1 MLKMPSFIN
10 GNIITLDGD
19 KLCEGFYVE
28 NGVFKA
34 VGTNEEILNLSKQ
47 DETVVDLK
55 GKTVV
60 PGFNDAHMH
69 FLNYAVQKN
78 NVNLLNA
85 PSIDELI
92 SVTKEYIKTRNIPK
106 GQWILSRGWNHNLFS
121 EKRLPTRYDLDKIST
136 EHPIYFA
143 RICGHIGVLNS
154 KALELLNITST
165 TENPDGGII
174 DKENGI
180 PTGLLRENALNLVS
194 NSMPNIPA
202 KQIKTLLKSAFVDAL
217 KVGITTIQTED
228 LTHCGSL
235 NNLITA
241 YRELEN
247 EQALPLRFILQLN
260 LPNEKSISEAV
271 CLGLKSNLGSTM
283 LKIGPVKLFEDGSL
297 GGRTAA
303 MKETYCDVDTTGV
316 LIYNQ
321 TALDNITML
330 AHNSDFQITIHAIGD
345 NAAETILNS
354 YEKIITVSKNK
365 DLRLTIV
372 HCQFTNDE
380 LLNRFKKLNVV
391 ANVQP
396 SFVMT
401 DYPIVEKAVGK
412 NRADKSY
419 VWKDMLNSKIPMA
432 FSSDA
437 PIESFNPIE
446 GIYAAVTRKDLKGCP
461 KEGWYKAQNLT
472 VLEALK
478 AYTLGSAFMSFEED
492 IKGSISKGKL
502 ADFVVLSED
511 ILHTEKDNIKN
522 IMVLE
527 TYVSGIRMFS
537 AHENN

>member
-1 MLKMPSFIN
+1 MPSFIN
-10 GNIITLDGD
+10 GNIITLDED
-19 KLCEGFYVE
+19 KLCEAFYVE
-28 NGVFKA
+28 NDVFKA
-34 VGTNEEILNLSKQ
+34 IGTNEEILNLSKA
-47 DETVVDLK
+47 DESVVDLK

-69 FLNYAVQKN
+69 FLNYAVQKD
-78 NVNLLNA
+78 NVNLLNV
-85 PSIDELI
+85 PSINELI
-92 SVTKEYIKTRNIPK
+92 CVTKEYIKTRNVPNE
-106 GQWILSRGWNHNLFS
+106 QWILSRGWNHNLFS
-121 EKRLPTRYDLDKIST
+121 EKRLPNRYDLDKIST

-143 RICGHIGVLNS
+143 RICGHIGVCNS
-154 KALELLNITST
+154 KALELLKITYT

-180 PTGLLRENALNLVS
+180 PTGILRENALNLVS
-194 NSMPNIPA
+194 NSLPTMT
-202 KQIKTLLKSAFVDAL
+202 KEQIKTLLKSAFMDAL

-235 NNLITA
+235 ENLLSA

-247 EQALPLRFILQLN
+247 EHALPLRFILQLN
-260 LPNEKSISEAV
+260 LTNEKSISEAV
-271 CLGLKSNLGSTM
+271 SLGLKSNLGSNM

-303 MKETYCDVDTTGV
+303 MKEAYCDTDTTGV

-321 TALDNITML
+321 DSLDNITQL
-330 AHNSDFQITIHAIGD
+330 AHNAGFQITIHAIGD
-345 NAAETILNS
+345 NASETILNS
-354 YEKIITVSKNK
+354 YEKIIEVSKNK

-380 LLNRFKKLNVV
+380 LLNRFKKLRIV

-412 NRADKSY
+412 IRADKSY
-419 VWKDMLNSKIPMA
+419 TWKDMLTLEIPIA

-437 PIESFNPIE
+437 PIENFNPLE
-446 GIYAAVTRKDLKGCP
+446 GIYAAVTRKDLKGYP
-461 KEGWYKAQNLT
+461 EEGWYKAQNLT
-472 VLEALK
+472 VIEALK
-478 AYTLGSAFMSFEED
+478 AYSLGSAYMSFEEN
-492 IKGSISKGKL
+492 IKGSISIGKL

-511 ILHTEKDNIKN
+511 IFNTEKDNIKN
-522 IMVLE
+522 INVLE
-527 TYVSGIRMFS
+527 TYVGGIKRF
-537 AHENN
+537 